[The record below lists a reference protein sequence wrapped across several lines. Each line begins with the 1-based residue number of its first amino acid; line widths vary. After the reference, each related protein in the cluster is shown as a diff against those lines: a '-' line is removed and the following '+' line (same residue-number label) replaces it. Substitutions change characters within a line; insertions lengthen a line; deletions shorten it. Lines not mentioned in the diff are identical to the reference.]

1 MCVHR
6 TFSGPGLEAQV
17 IYLAVHLLLRGFL
30 FCVLGSGQCAM
41 VVWDAG
47 SRVDGATQGGGYR
60 LCSCSTGLITPLKKE
75 RRLAHPSPH
84 HECLLAYPC
93 MTLRPLTGPPWGFH
107 PTLCLI
113 ISDEQRCVLTWRAIQ
128 GDCVHVQACPG
139 DGPPLLEESNE
150 WSIKRRLNPND
161 AEFANSPLTLTT
173 KPHTTHTSVHSTQPL
188 NMADAENGGGNNNP
202 PANPIGP
209 LNAPADDDTDL
220 TVNQDLEKYIAGKTK
235 SIDRVKLPP
244 DGESIP
250 EGTMGALLRLA
261 RNVAMEQGMTIQ
273 IFLRVIRP
281 IFAVRKDTNAFI
293 NDAARRVQS
302 GELLSKTEI
311 LDQLASAFA
320 PSETTEAASQALRMA
335 RKEPGQTYTAFF
347 LTFLDMLHVV
357 AGGEDPKLPAALW
370 EVWKGMWLEGHDATE
385 RDQIKTAFLSRGGW
399 KQASLTDIG
408 QVLKLFDGD
417 KTLPT
422 TTTKTRRSFG
432 LNLAEVDP
440 EELQRRLM
448 AIETNVAELK
458 LTGRQLEEES
468 RRRGDEM
475 NRSLQEATRTMQER
489 SGGPREPFKC
499 YGCGSPEHGVYK
511 CPRRKGP
518 YQRKQTQVSEEELKK
533 MMERMEKMEGE
544 VATLKKENAKLK
556 EGQKE
561 SKAKG
566 FDPNGGTLPR
576 GTA

>member
-1 MCVHR
+1 
-6 TFSGPGLEAQV
+6 
-17 IYLAVHLLLRGFL
+17 
-30 FCVLGSGQCAM
+30 M

-60 LCSCSTGLITPLKKE
+60 LRTCSTGPITPLKKE
-75 RRLAHPSPH
+75 RRLAHPPPH
-84 HECLLAYPC
+84 YECVLAYPC
-93 MTLRPLTGPPWGFH
+93 ITLRSLTGPPRGFH
-107 PTLCLI
+107 PALCLI
-113 ISDEQRCVLTWRAIQ
+113 ISDEQRYVLAWRAIQ

-235 SIDRVKLPP
+235 SLDRVKLPP
-244 DGESIP
+244 DGEPLP

-261 RNVAMEQGMTIQ
+261 RNVAMEQGMTTQ

-311 LDQLASAFA
+311 LDQLASTFA

-347 LTFLDMLHVV
+347 LTFLDTLHIV
-357 AGGEDPKLPAALW
+357 AGGENPQLPAALW
-370 EVWKGMWLEGHDATE
+370 EVYKGMWLEGHDATE
-385 RDQIKTAFLSRGGW
+385 KDQIKTAFLTRGGW
-399 KQASLTDIG
+399 KQASLTDIA
-408 QVLKLFDGD
+408 QVLKLFDSD

-432 LNLAEVDP
+432 LNLAEVNP
-440 EELQRRLM
+440 EELQKRLM
-448 AIETNVAELK
+448 AIEASVTEVK
-458 LTGRQLEEES
+458 LTGRRLEEES
-468 RRRGDEM
+468 RRRGDEL
-475 NRSLQEATRTMQER
+475 NRSLQEATQAMQER
-489 SGGPREPFKC
+489 NSGPDTSFKC
-499 YGCGSPEHGVYK
+499 FGCGSREHSLRF
-511 CPRRKGP
+511 CPRRKQHYEKREQQQAKP
-518 YQRKQTQVSEEELKK
+518 QVSEEELKK

-544 VATLKKENAKLK
+544 VATLRKENAKLK
-556 EGQKE
+556 EGKKE